1 MNSRLPIAWN
11 KFIQSIQNVKKENNQ
26 INLSKEEIILSR
38 LETKLGK
45 SREEVSKLMSKNLM
59 ALLVQVPFDK

>member
-11 KFIQSIQNVKKENNQ
+11 KFVQSLQNVKKENNE
-26 INLSKEEIILSR
+26 IDLSKEEILLCR
-38 LETKLGK
+38 LESKLGK
-45 SREEVSKLMSKNLM
+45 SRAEVNKMMSKNLM

>member
-11 KFIQSIQNVKKENNQ
+11 KFVQSLQNVKKENNE
-26 INLSKEEIILSR
+26 IDISKEEILLCR
-38 LETKLGK
+38 LESKLGK
-45 SREEVSKLMSKNLM
+45 SRAEVNKMMSKNLM